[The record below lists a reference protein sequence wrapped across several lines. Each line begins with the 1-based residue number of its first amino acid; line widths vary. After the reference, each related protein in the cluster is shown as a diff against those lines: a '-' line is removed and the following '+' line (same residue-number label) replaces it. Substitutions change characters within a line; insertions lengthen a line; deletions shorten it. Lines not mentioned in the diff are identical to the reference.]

1 MNIRRKIMCILG
13 ILFIVLFTSI
23 TIITSKSLYQY
34 AEEQAS
40 QTGLQILHT
49 AVDAIGDDIFLK
61 IYQEQEI
68 SDEQYIQVLN
78 KFKNIADYNNIAYLY
93 SIYYDNQGVL
103 KYGIAA
109 DDTATDSSIGE
120 VVEDGDVIEETLWT
134 LNEGQDTFT
143 EIRSTDEWGQMM
155 TCSIPIRDEEGNIIG
170 AIAADI
176 TRNDIE
182 SSIKAILMKLI
193 TVMIAFG
200 VMIGLLLYIS
210 TVRNIIG
217 AIAADITR
225 NDIES
230 SIKAIL
236 MKLIT
241 VMIAFGVMIGLLL
254 YISTVRL
261 LTRPVEKLEM
271 VLKTFASGDFSQEV
285 NRELQV
291 KRDEVGSIARALED
305 TRHFISDLL
314 HNLKEGSQL
323 INQAVEKNCEDIN
336 YLYEKINEVV
346 NVSGNVSSSME
357 ETAASTHEMEEN
369 TEHIKEALTSINEET
384 HDGMKE
390 SSRINTSVYQLNQKV
405 EQSKERADNIC
416 DEIQKR
422 IEVSMK
428 KADNIK
434 VINQSVEMIMSVSDE
449 INLLALN
456 ASIEAAR
463 AGEAGKGFA
472 VVAEEVKKLADE
484 SREATVMI
492 QSKVGMAI
500 ESVYELMEN
509 SKYALEFLKGD
520 IMSDYEQF
528 LESGKMYVKSSNA
541 MKELF
546 ETFSDTTDNLNKSI
560 GHMNQSIKEVNKV
573 AQLTSEDVVNIFE
586 NINEANECADSIFGE
601 AQNIK
606 NQMDDL
612 LKVVQKVKA

>member
-13 ILFIVLFTSI
+13 ILFIILFMSI
-23 TIITSKSLYQY
+23 TLITSKSLYQY
-34 AEEQAS
+34 AGEQAS

-49 AVDAIGDDIFLK
+49 TVNAVGDDIFLK
-61 IYQEQEI
+61 IYQNQEI
-68 SDEQYIQVLN
+68 SDEEYIQVLN
-78 KFKNIADYNNIAYLY
+78 KFKKIAEYNNIAYLY

-103 KYGIAA
+103 RYGIAA
-109 DDTATDSSIGE
+109 DDTVTESSIGSA
-120 VVEDGDVIEETLWT
+120 VEDGDVIEETLFT

-143 EIRSTDEWGQMM
+143 EIRTSDEWGQMM
-155 TCSIPIRDEEGNIIG
+155 TCSIPIRDERGNIIG

-182 SSIKAILMKLI
+182 SSIEAILMKLI

-200 VMIGLLLYIS
+200 VMIGLLLY
-210 TVRNIIG
+210 V
-217 AIAADITR
+217 
-225 NDIES
+225 
-230 SIKAIL
+230 
-236 MKLIT
+236 
-241 VMIAFGVMIGLLL
+241 
-254 YISTVRL
+254 STVRL

-285 NRELQV
+285 GRELQV
-291 KRDEVGSIARALED
+291 KKDEVGSIARALED
-305 TRHFISDLL
+305 TRHFISGLL
-314 HNLKEGSQL
+314 HSLKEGSQL

-336 YLYEKINEVV
+336 YLYEKIHEVV

-369 TEHIKEALTSINEET
+369 TVHIKEALTSINEET

-416 DEIQKR
+416 DEIQER
-422 IEVSMK
+422 IQISMK
-428 KADNIK
+428 KAENIK
-434 VINQSVEMIMSVSDE
+434 VINQSVEMIMSVSEE

-484 SREATVMI
+484 SRQATVMI

-546 ETFSDTTDNLNKSI
+546 ETFSETTDSLNKSI
-560 GHMNQSIKEVNKV
+560 GHMNQSIQEVNKV

-586 NINEANECADSIFGE
+586 NINEVNECADSIFGE

>member
-155 TCSIPIRDEEGNIIG
+155 TCSIPIRDEEG
-170 AIAADI
+170 
-176 TRNDIE
+176 
-182 SSIKAILMKLI
+182 
-193 TVMIAFG
+193 
-200 VMIGLLLYIS
+200 
-210 TVRNIIG
+210 NIIG

-546 ETFSDTTDNLNKSI
+546 ETFSETTDNLNKSI

>member
-155 TCSIPIRDEEGNIIG
+155 TCSIPIRDEEG
-170 AIAADI
+170 
-176 TRNDIE
+176 
-182 SSIKAILMKLI
+182 
-193 TVMIAFG
+193 
-200 VMIGLLLYIS
+200 
-210 TVRNIIG
+210 NIIG

>member
-120 VVEDGDVIEETLWT
+120 VVEERDVIEETLWT
-134 LNEGQDTFT
+134 LNEGRDTFT
-143 EIRSTDEWGQMM
+143 EIRTTDEWGQMM
-155 TCSIPIRDEEGNIIG
+155 TCSIPIRDEEG
-170 AIAADI
+170 
-176 TRNDIE
+176 
-182 SSIKAILMKLI
+182 
-193 TVMIAFG
+193 
-200 VMIGLLLYIS
+200 
-210 TVRNIIG
+210 NIIG

-546 ETFSDTTDNLNKSI
+546 ETFSETTDNLNKSI

>member
-120 VVEDGDVIEETLWT
+120 VVEEGDVIEETLWT
-134 LNEGQDTFT
+134 LNEGRDTFT
-143 EIRSTDEWGQMM
+143 EIRTTDEWGQMM
-155 TCSIPIRDEEGNIIG
+155 TCSIPIRDEEG
-170 AIAADI
+170 
-176 TRNDIE
+176 
-182 SSIKAILMKLI
+182 
-193 TVMIAFG
+193 
-200 VMIGLLLYIS
+200 
-210 TVRNIIG
+210 NIIG

-305 TRHFISDLL
+305 TRYFISDLL

-492 QSKVGMAI
+492 QSKVGIAI

-546 ETFSDTTDNLNKSI
+546 ETFSETTDNLNKSI

>member
-155 TCSIPIRDEEGNIIG
+155 TCSIPIRDEEG
-170 AIAADI
+170 
-176 TRNDIE
+176 
-182 SSIKAILMKLI
+182 
-193 TVMIAFG
+193 
-200 VMIGLLLYIS
+200 
-210 TVRNIIG
+210 NIIG

-546 ETFSDTTDNLNKSI
+546 ETFSETTDNLNKSI

-586 NINEANECADSIFGE
+586 NINEANECADSIFRE